1 MQKTIC
7 TKELL
12 SNNLE
17 SKKLLSVYSDVW
29 YTLNQVMVKE
39 LIEKNYLEL
48 PILGCFKIVRFKR
61 KIKIK
66 ENGKPNLP
74 IDWIK
79 TKRGWREGT
88 LKSDKFIYYT
98 RNWAIKI
105 VWSKTKVKNI
115 KVYSFKPSRTNG
127 GKCNT
132 GMINQLWAYL
142 AEQDTNYLKIPMI
155 N

>member
-17 SKKLLSVYSDVW
+17 NKKLLSIYSDVW

-48 PILGCFKIVRFKR
+48 PILGHFKIIRFKR
-61 KIKIK
+61 KVKIK

-79 TKRGWREGT
+79 TKKGWRDGT
-88 LKSDKFIYYT
+88 LKSDKF
-98 RNWAIKI
+98 AILTFYIGFKRTD
-105 VWSKTKVKNI
+105 VNKTKSFEI
-115 KVYSFKPSRTNG
+115 KYNFGAREK
-127 GKCNT
+127 
-132 GMINQLWAYL
+132 
-142 AEQDTNYLKIPMI
+142 KIF
-155 N
+155 